1 MLQVFLSRAVATE
14 SKQRHEL
21 LDVLPVAL
29 RAESRGIRTGR
40 RWTSEP
46 FEPKLTRPAFILV
59 NRHLPYLLRLT
70 ALPTWH
76 ARHSVASL
84 TLHTLSDSLT
94 LGLVSVETIC
104 RQAFWCRRQRPQ
116 PVQILARKEFLRTTG
131 QRDEKNT
138 HAQGQRCSRRA
149 HDRSIVPLVA
159 GRHTLAPFVQ

>member
-1 MLQVFLSRAVATE
+1 M
-14 SKQRHEL
+14 
-21 LDVLPVAL
+21 
-29 RAESRGIRTGR
+29 
-40 RWTSEP
+40 
-46 FEPKLTRPAFILV
+46 
-59 NRHLPYLLRLT
+59 
-70 ALPTWH
+70 
-76 ARHSVASL
+76 ASL

-159 GRHTLAPFVQ
+159 GRHTLARFVQLPTPLVRPDNSLQLRVPPLAGPDARAR